1 MDAFDVIVSLTEEAK
16 SSEHAYAERSLGS
29 AGVLSVEFNGG
40 VPFYRIESPSSSYEP
55 TMSQLLAVIS
65 EVL

>member
-1 MDAFDVIVSLTEEAK
+1 MDAFDVIVSLTEQAK
-16 SSEHAYAERSLGS
+16 ASDHAYAERSLGS
-29 AGVLSVEFNGG
+29 AGILSVEVNGG
-40 VPFYRIESPSSSYEP
+40 VPFYRIESSSSSYEP